1 MGARWSMGGGG
12 WQAAVVVRITLTR
25 RVSEEVI
32 PLAVGYETFLV
43 SRVASAQWHSLC
55 HSLRERYGASRRFF
69 AWKHNP
75 DYRRL
80 APCRST

>member
-43 SRVASAQWHSLC
+43 SRVASAPGLPEQ
-55 HSLRERYGASRRFF
+55 RIRG
-69 AWKHNP
+69 
-75 DYRRL
+75 
-80 APCRST
+80 